1 MSWPKNGHDSRLSLG
16 MARYFLELSYK
27 GTAYSGFQVQANA
40 GSIQEEVEKAFAV
53 FFRKEVM
60 MTGASRTDTGVH
72 ARQNY
77 FHFDFADPIEE
88 EMVYRLNAILPG
100 DICIR
105 GIYRVP
111 EGAHCRFDAES
122 REYRYYIYGQ
132 KDPFQADR
140 AYFYPYPL
148 NFEELEKAAGS
159 IKEFTDFTSFSK
171 RNTQVRHFR
180 CNIFES
186 HWVHQDGNSY
196 YRIRAN
202 RFLRGMVRGLTG
214 TMLMVGRGHLTGE
227 QFNEILEGRSPSKV
241 NFNVPAKGL
250 FLDQIIYPEHYHL
263 TQV

>member
-1 MSWPKNGHDSRLSLG
+1 MS
-16 MARYFLELSYK
+16 RYFLEVSYK

-40 GSIQEEVEKAFAV
+40 GSIQEEIEKAFEV
-53 FFRKEVM
+53 FFRVEVL
-60 MTGASRTDTGVH
+60 MTGASRTDAGVH

-77 FHFDFADPIEE
+77 FHFDFDVDMSPEW
-88 EMVYRLNAILPG
+88 VYRLNAILPG

-105 GIYRVP
+105 GLFAVP

-122 REYRYYIYGQ
+122 REYRYYIYNK

-148 NFEELEKAAGS
+148 DWDLLDEVATRLKTFS
-159 IKEFTDFTSFSK
+159 DFTSFSK
-171 RNTQVRHFR
+171 RNTQVNHFR
-180 CNIFES
+180 CEVMES
-186 HWVHQDGNSY
+186 RWERTEDGFY

-214 TMLMVGRGHLTGE
+214 TMLLVGRSQLSVSE
-227 QFNEILEGRSPSKV
+227 FEKILAGKDPARV

-250 FLDQIIYPEHYHL
+250 FLEKIRYPDHFNL
-263 TQV
+263 GT

>member
-1 MSWPKNGHDSRLSLG
+1 MS
-16 MARYFLELSYK
+16 RYFLEVSYK

-40 GSIQEEVEKAFAV
+40 GSIQEEIEKAFSV
-53 FFRKEVM
+53 FFRKEVL

-77 FHFDFADPIEE
+77 FHFDFDEPLSQEW
-88 EMVYRLNAILPG
+88 VYRLNAILPA

-105 GIYRVP
+105 GLFAVP

-122 REYRYYIYGQ
+122 REYRYYIYNK
-132 KDPFQADR
+132 KDPFQTDR

-148 NFEELEKAAGS
+148 DWGLLEEVAARLKTFS
-159 IKEFTDFTSFSK
+159 DFTSFSK
-171 RNTQVRHFR
+171 RNTQVNHFR
-180 CNIFES
+180 CDIMES
-186 HWVHQDGNSY
+186 HWERGDGGFY

-214 TMLMVGRGHLTGE
+214 TMLLVARGQVAVSE
-227 QFNEILEGRSPSKV
+227 FEEILVGKDPARV

-250 FLDQIIYPEHYHL
+250 FLERIRYPGHYNL
-263 TQV
+263 EI

>member
-1 MSWPKNGHDSRLSLG
+1 LLWPKNGHDSQLSLG
-16 MARYFLELSYK
+16 MPRYFLELSYK
-27 GTAYSGFQVQANA
+27 GTAYSGFQVQSNA

-53 FFRKEVM
+53 FLRKEVM

-77 FHFDFADPIEE
+77 FHFDFDDPIGEE
-88 EMVYRLNAILPG
+88 TVYRLNAILPG

-105 GIYRVP
+105 GIFPVP
-111 EGAHCRFDAES
+111 GGAHCRFDAES
-122 REYRYYIYGQ
+122 REYRYYIYGK
-132 KDPFQADR
+132 KDPFLADR

-148 NFEELEKAAGS
+148 NWENLGVAAARL
-159 IKEFTDFTSFSK
+159 KNFTDFASFSK
-171 RNTQVRHFR
+171 RNTQVKHFR

-186 HWVHQDGNSY
+186 HWVQEGGNSY

-214 TMLMVGRGHLTGE
+214 TMLMVGRGYITTG
-227 QFNEILEGRSPSKV
+227 QFEEILEGREPSKV

-250 FLDQIIYPEHYHL
+250 FLDEIRYPEHYHL
-263 TQV
+263 HT

>member
-1 MSWPKNGHDSRLSLG
+1 MS
-16 MARYFLELSYK
+16 RYFLELSYK
-27 GTAYSGFQVQANA
+27 GTAYSGFQVQSNA

-77 FHFDFADPIEE
+77 FHFDIDDPIEE

-105 GIYRVP
+105 GIFPVP
-111 EGAHCRFDAES
+111 EGAHCRFGAES
-122 REYRYYIYGQ
+122 REYRYYIYGK
-132 KDPFQADR
+132 KDPFLADR

-148 NFEELEKAAGS
+148 NCGDLETAAARL
-159 IKEFTDFTSFSK
+159 KEYTDFTSFSK
-171 RNTQVRHFR
+171 RNTQVKHFR

-186 HWVHQDGNSY
+186 QWVQEAGTSY

-214 TMLMVGRGHLTGE
+214 TMLMVGRGYLTIE
-227 QFNEILEGRSPSKV
+227 QFNEILEGREPSKV

-250 FLDQIIYPEHYHL
+250 FLDQIRYPEYYHL
-263 TQV
+263 YTL

>member
-1 MSWPKNGHDSRLSLG
+1 MPRF
-16 MARYFLELSYK
+16 FLEVSYK

-40 GSIQEEVEKAFAV
+40 GSIQEEIEKAFSV
-53 FFRKEVM
+53 FFRQEVI

-77 FHFDFADPIEE
+77 FHFDFEGPVSG

-105 GIYRVP
+105 GIFPVP

-122 REYRYYIYGQ
+122 REYRYYIYGK
-132 KDPFQADR
+132 KDPFLADR
-140 AYFYPYPL
+140 AYFFPYPL
-148 NFEELEKAAGS
+148 DWAILEEVAGRLKDYS
-159 IKEFTDFTSFSK
+159 DFTSFSK
-171 RNTQVRHFR
+171 RNTQVNHFR
-180 CNIFES
+180 CSIFES
-186 HWVHQDGNSY
+186 HWVKEEGGGY

-214 TMLMVGRGHLTGE
+214 TMLLVGRGHLSVS
-227 QFNEILEGRSPSKV
+227 QFEEILAGKDPSRV

-250 FLDQIIYPEHYHL
+250 FLDCVRYPGNYNLEI
-263 TQV
+263 

>member
-1 MSWPKNGHDSRLSLG
+1 MP
-16 MARYFLELSYK
+16 RYFLELSYK

-53 FFRKEVM
+53 FFRGEVI

-77 FHFDFADPIEE
+77 FHFDFDRPIAEE
-88 EMVYRLNAILPG
+88 TVYRLNAILPG
-100 DICIR
+100 DISIR
-105 GIYRVP
+105 KIFEVP

-122 REYRYYIYGQ
+122 REYRYYIYRN
-132 KDPFQADR
+132 KDPFLADR

-148 NFEELEKAAGS
+148 KREDLDAAAS
-159 IKEFTDFTSFSK
+159 SLKDHTDFASFSK
-171 RNTQVRHFR
+171 RNSQVKHFR

-186 HWVHQDGNSY
+186 HWVHDEAGSY

-214 TMLMVGRGHLTGE
+214 TMLMVGRGFLTTA
-227 QFNEILEGRSPSKV
+227 QFNEILAGRDSSKV

-250 FLDQIIYPEHYHL
+250 FLEQIIYPKHYYL

>member
-1 MSWPKNGHDSRLSLG
+1 M
-16 MARYFLELSYK
+16 

-40 GSIQEEVEKAFAV
+40 RSIQQEIEKAFSI

-77 FHFDFADPIEE
+77 FHFDFEEPILQET
-88 EMVYRLNAILPG
+88 VYRLNAILPG
-100 DICIR
+100 DISIG
-105 GIYRVP
+105 GIYLMP
-111 EGAHCRFDAES
+111 EDAHCRFDAES
-122 REYRYYIYGQ
+122 REYRYYIYGK

-148 NFEELEKAAGS
+148 DWSLLEAVAGRL
-159 IKEFTDFTSFSK
+159 KEFNDFTSFSK
-171 RNTQVRHFR
+171 RNTQVNHFR
-180 CNIFES
+180 CNILES
-186 HWVHQDGNSY
+186 HWVRTDGGFY

-214 TMLMVGRGHLTGE
+214 TMLLVGRGQITLSAFE
-227 QFNEILEGRSPSKV
+227 EILAEKDPSRV

-250 FLDQIIYPEHYHL
+250 FLERVRYPERYGL
-263 TQV
+263 GL